1 MKNETT
7 VDFKVRFAERR
18 RGRKSPIKAS
28 PPARTP
34 RIAKLMALAIHL
46 EGLIRDGKVKNQAE
60 LARLG
65 HVSRPRLTQIL
76 NLLSLA
82 PDIQEAIL
90 HLEPTISGR
99 DAVKERDLR
108 QVVAKADWRKQREAW
123 STVMR

>member
-1 MKNETT
+1 MKNGATF
-7 VDFKVRFAERR
+7 DFKVRFAERR
-18 RGRKSPIKAS
+18 SGRRTTVKAS
-28 PPARTP
+28 PPARVP

-46 EGLIRDGKVKNQAE
+46 DGLLRAGKVKNQAE

-90 HLEPTISGR
+90 LLEPTIRGR

-108 QVVAKADWRKQREAW
+108 QVVAETDWR
-123 STVMR
+123 